1 MSYFSADVG
10 GTVTSTG
17 GHDPMVTLYWGDN
30 DGGTDPAAWDNAVDF
45 GINNGSFSLS
55 LSDLTQDTTYY
66 HRSVATNSSGVSWT
80 ASTASFT
87 TLAVN
92 PATIINAPAE
102 DVTALVA
109 TIGASVLA
117 TGGDDPDVTL
127 YWGDNDGGTDVA
139 NWDHNVAFG
148 VQTDDVST
156 QLVELSPE
164 TGKDIIAAS
173 RISRSLA
180 SIGIAVL
187 RFDFTGLGSSDG
199 DFENTNFSGNIED
212 IISAVNFLR
221 DHYEAP
227 QLLIGHS
234 LGGTAVLNAAGDIP
248 ECKAVVSIG
257 SPATADHLLEKFPDE
272 LKQIKRNDEVTISLG
287 GKAFQIKRQFVEDL
301 QSQATTNKIGKLRK
315 ALLILHSP
323 LDKIVPI
330 DEATRIFISAKHP
343 KSFVTLDK
351 ADHLLSDA
359 EDTEYV
365 ANIIEVW
372 AARYTEHSQTSSR
385 NIEKGEIVVGEGN
398 HKFLREVSSDDHMWL
413 SDEPKSFGG
422 DNLGPDP
429 YEQLLSSLRTCMPL
443 KLERYGG
450 KRNYSGGHPT
460 GISCCNLRLPN

>member
-1 MSYFSADVG
+1 MTTRKRITFTNQSGIELAAALELPIKPIKYYALFAHCFSC
-10 GTVTSTG
+10 
-17 GHDPMVTLYWGDN
+17 
-30 DGGTDPAAWDNAVDF
+30 
-45 GINNGSFSLS
+45 
-55 LSDLTQDTTYY
+55 
-66 HRSVATNSSGVSWT
+66 
-80 ASTASFT
+80 
-87 TLAVN
+87 
-92 PATIINAPAE
+92 
-102 DVTALVA
+102 
-109 TIGASVLA
+109 
-117 TGGDDPDVTL
+117 
-127 YWGDNDGGTDVA
+127 
-139 NWDHNVAFG
+139 
-148 VQTDDVST
+148 
-156 QLVELSPE
+156 
-164 TGKDIIAAS
+164 GKDIIAAS

-429 YEQLLSSLRTCMPL
+429 YEQLLSSLGTCTSMTLRMYANHKGWPVEDIQVQL
-443 KLERYGG
+443 SHTRQHKEDCESPENDNCKIDFIEKTLIISGDLDETQKNRLLEVADRCPVH
-450 KRNYSGGHPT
+450 KTLLSDIKIETHIILT
-460 GISCCNLRLPN
+460 D